1 MWYRLAYGKPK
12 LLINPIEGGFW
23 VGDRFIH
30 YGEQLGV
37 IELRKL
43 LQTKPDHIN
52 TQERLNSFLSNSD
65 ILVII
70 DGK

>member
-1 MWYRLAYGKPK
+1 MWYREAYGKPK
-12 LLINPIEGGFW
+12 LLVNPIVGGFW

-52 TQERLNSFLSNSD
+52 TQ
-65 ILVII
+65 
-70 DGK
+70 